1 MEYFPQLAFERDQQP
16 KVPSPLDEVVAVV
29 PNGHYFYEFTLIIC
43 RPI

>member
-1 MEYFPQLAFERDQQP
+1 MEYFPQLAFERDQQL

-29 PNGHYFYEFTLIIC
+29 PSKDYFYEFTRIIS